1 MHLAFLIIACI
12 ICPLP
17 LLAEDIA
24 KDTTITEVVVTGT
37 RNSVPKS
44 AVAADVTVISNE
56 TLNRNFRPSILPTLT
71 EQVPG
76 LFVTSRGIMGYG
88 VNTGAGN
95 ISLRGVGGG
104 AQLMVL
110 IDGQPQ
116 YAGLMGHPIPDAYQ
130 TSMAEKVEVL
140 RGPACVLYGSNAMAG
155 VVNIIT
161 AKENQQGHQGH
172 LRVGAGSYASLQT
185 DVAYRM
191 RKNKF
196 STVATGSFQRTKGHR
211 KDAEFLQG
219 TAFVKVGYDISS
231 HWSANADA
239 QLTHF
244 NSSNPG
250 PLTAPLIDNDSRI
263 TRGLTSIS
271 LTNRYARSN
280 GALRGYYDWGHHHIN
295 DGYSP
300 GGTPLDYRYLHNDH
314 IGGISAYES
323 FSFFKGNNLTVG
335 VDWQHFGGKAWN
347 RNNNGT
353 EKTLADTTQNEIGAY
368 IDIRQQA
375 TRWLTVNGGLRID
388 WHSHA
393 GTELVPQLG
402 VAFHPTRNDDLKVI
416 AGKGFRNPT
425 IRELYMFRSA
435 NPTLHPEKMM
445 NYEVSYSHRLSS
457 HGSIGANLF
466 LIKGKNLISTIMQG
480 GRPLNVNTGS
490 FTNHGL
496 ELQADYR
503 FNTHWSANGN
513 FSYLHMEKP
522 IVGAP
527 QGKFYLGCQ
536 YRHKQFNVIAGLQHI
551 SGLYIN
557 DAKTDE
563 NFTLL
568 NITASYRILPHLTL
582 WAKGENLLAVRYET
596 YSGFPMPKATIM
608 AGVKIDFGNDR

>member
-1 MHLAFLIIACI
+1 MLFTLFIIACI
-12 ICPLP
+12 LCPLP

-24 KDTTITEVVVTGT
+24 KDTTISELVVTGT
-37 RNSVPKS
+37 RNSVSES
-44 AVAADVTVISNE
+44 ALASDITVIGKK
-56 TLNRNFRPSILPTLT
+56 TLNENYRPNILPTLT

-95 ISLRGVGGG
+95 ISIRGVGGG

-130 TSMAEKVEVL
+130 TSMAQRVEVL
-140 RGPACVLYGSNAMAG
+140 RGPACVLYGSNAMGG

-161 AKENQQGHQGH
+161 DKEKQDGHH
-172 LRVGAGSYASLQT
+172 ANLRMGAGSYGSAQA
-185 DVAYRM
+185 DAAYRM
-191 RKNKF
+191 RKGKYRAMA
-196 STVATGSFQRTKGHR
+196 SGTFQRTKGHR

-219 TAFVKVGYDISS
+219 AGFVKMGYYFNT
-231 HWSANADA
+231 HWSADADA

-250 PLTAPLIDNDSRI
+250 PVSAPLIDNDSRI
-263 TRGLTSIS
+263 TRGLASVS
-271 LTNRYARSN
+271 LTNRYAHSN

-300 GGTPLDYRYLHNDH
+300 GGTPLSYRYLHNDH

-323 FSFFKGNNLTVG
+323 FSVFKGNRITLG
-335 VDWQHFGGKAWN
+335 ADWQHFGGKAWN

-353 EKTLADTTQNEIGAY
+353 ETILADTTQNEVGAY

-388 WHSHA
+388 WHSHT

-435 NPTLHPEKMM
+435 NPMLLPEKMM

-457 HGSIGANLF
+457 HGSIEANLF

-496 ELQADYR
+496 ELHADYR
-503 FNTHWSANGN
+503 FNAHWSANGN

-527 QGKFYLGCQ
+527 QGKYYLGCQ
-536 YRHKQFNVIAGLQHI
+536 YRQKQFNVIAGLQHI
-551 SGLYIN
+551 SGLYIGKEEAN
-557 DAKTDE
+557 E

-568 NITASYRILPHLTL
+568 NVTASYRILPQLTL

-596 YSGFPMPKATIM
+596 YSGFPMPKATVM
-608 AGVKIDFGNDR
+608 AGVEINFGND